1 MIIYCRI
8 YSSHMN
14 TLRGLYVTVLSLLIV
29 LSGCFGL
36 SSDGSADDDDD
47 DVEQNLAPV
56 VTAFWMGDSS
66 PTLSTA
72 INPGW
77 NVTVYHAMT
86 DWDGSIS
93 DAGWD
98 IDLDGTI
105 DYQISISQGL
115 TTIFIPETIVVNSLL
130 TGTMTSIVFGALD
143 DDGAWSSSP
152 LITLT
157 FSSLPSSAS
166 STLNTYTAD
175 DAADEANDAAGGAD
189 TLIRMQMTGKDDL
202 AWSLVSI
209 TLSVGDNIY
218 TCSVA
223 AGDDCTISQQAGDN
237 DNAWEPGEYI
247 FLSEGTAEICSS
259 QGCNVGISVTN
270 GGHTVAGDSSQMV
283 N

>member
-1 MIIYCRI
+1 MEYIRYAYI
-8 YSSHMN
+8 S
-14 TLRGLYVTVLSLLIV
+14 VLGLLIV
-29 LSGCFGL
+29 LSGCFG
-36 SSDGSADDDDD
+36 SGVFDDAEGQTDDDDD
-47 DVEQNLAPV
+47 DEVQNLAPV
-56 VTAFWMGDSS
+56 VTAFWLGDSS
-66 PTLSTA
+66 LTPGTA

-105 DYQISISQGL
+105 DYQISSSQGL

-130 TGTMTSIVFGALD
+130 TGSMTSIVFGALD

-157 FSSLPSSAS
+157 FLTSPSSGS
-166 STLNTYTAD
+166 STLNTYTSEDANAD
-175 DAADEANDAAGGAD
+175 ATAGAD
-189 TLIRMQMTGKDDL
+189 TLIRMQMTGSDDFSWEL
-202 AWSLVSI
+202 LQV

-218 TCSVA
+218 TCSVT
-223 AGDDCTISQQAGDN
+223 GTDQCDISQQAGDN
-237 DNAWEPGEYI
+237 ENAWEPGEYL
-247 FLSEGTAEICSS
+247 FLSEGTAEICSA
-259 QGCNVGISVTN
+259 QGCDVGISVTYD
-270 GGHTVAGDSSQMV
+270 GYTVAGDTGQMV

>member
-1 MIIYCRI
+1 MEYIRYAYI
-8 YSSHMN
+8 S
-14 TLRGLYVTVLSLLIV
+14 VLGLLIV

-36 SSDGSADDDDD
+36 TSDGSADDAEE
-47 DVEQNLAPV
+47 DVGHNLAPV
-56 VTAFWMGDSS
+56 V
-66 PTLSTA
+66 STA

-93 DAGWD
+93 NAGWD

-105 DYQISISQGL
+105 DYQISSSQGL
-115 TTIFIPETIVVNSLL
+115 TTIFISETIVVNSSL
-130 TGTMTSIVFGALD
+130 TGPMTSIVFGALD
-143 DDGAWSSSP
+143 DDGDWSSSP
-152 LITLT
+152 LIRLTLPT
-157 FSSLPSSAS
+157 YPSG
-166 STLNTYTAD
+166 TLNTYTAEDAD
-175 DAADEANDAAGGAD
+175 DAANDAAGGAD
-189 TLIRMQMTGKDDL
+189 TLIRMQMTGSDDL
-202 AWSLVSI
+202 AWSFVKI

-223 AGDDCTISQQAGDN
+223 AGADCTITQAAGSN

-247 FLSEGTAEICSS
+247 FLSEGTAEICSA

-270 GGHTVAGDSSQMV
+270 GGYTVAGDTSQMV

>member
-1 MIIYCRI
+1 MEYIRYAYI
-8 YSSHMN
+8 S
-14 TLRGLYVTVLSLLIV
+14 VLGLLIV

-36 SSDGSADDDDD
+36 TSDGSADDAEE
-47 DVEQNLAPV
+47 DVGHNLAPV
-56 VTAFWMGDSS
+56 VTASWMGDSS

-93 DAGWD
+93 NAGWD

-105 DYQISISQGL
+105 DYQISSSQGL
-115 TTIFIPETIVVNSLL
+115 TTIFISETIVVNSSL
-130 TGTMTSIVFGALD
+130 TGPMTSIVFGALD
-143 DDGAWSSSP
+143 DDGDWSSSP
-152 LITLT
+152 LIALT
-157 FSSLPSSAS
+157 FSTLPSSVS
-166 STLNTYTAD
+166 STLNTYTAEDAD
-175 DAADEANDAAGGAD
+175 DAANDAAGGAD
-189 TLIRMQMTGKDDL
+189 TLIRMQMTGSDDL
-202 AWSLVSI
+202 AWSFVKI

-223 AGDDCTISQQAGDN
+223 AGADCTITQAAGSN

-247 FLSEGTAEICSS
+247 FLSEGTAEICSA

-270 GGHTVAGDSSQMV
+270 GGYTVAGDTSQMV